1 MSKEWIY
8 NAIWPVAAAQG
19 RVAAYNMSGDTKITY
34 AGNLPMNSV
43 DFFELWIT
51 AIGNV
56 QADQAEGNG
65 IETIKFQSPRIY
77 QKLLL
82 KQGVPIAFMA
92 VGNVDGAGLV
102 RGAIVAEMPWKEFIK
117 KPQAKVLPI
126 VKESI

>member
-1 MSKEWIY
+1 MPSGRWQQ
-8 NAIWPVAAAQG
+8 AQG
-19 RVAAYNMSGDTKITY
+19 RVAAYNMSGDTNITY

-56 QADQAEGNG
+56 QADQAEGDG

-92 VGNVDGAGLV
+92 VGNVDGAGLI

-126 VKESI
+126 VRESI